1 MAHLAAGRW
10 GAAAEA
16 LRTANQREPGRLAV
30 VRALATACLHGG
42 DERGARRAV
51 GQFVLDNPM
60 CAEGWRLAAQLEWK
74 LNQYDEAMAVLARG
88 LERLPNS
95 AALHR
100 QTALFWG
107 ARGKLEHA
115 ALHADRVGAGSD
127 KTAAHPDYLDRVA
140 QDPKLLA
147 SVLEVSGQDDAN
159 LEMLREVERKLSALL
174 QSQPHHADRQLAL
187 ARLQVRI
194 DELPAAM
201 LSVQRALRASPKFVE
216 AHRLRASILGK
227 LGEHEQAIEILKT
240 LIREGSNWADIHFQ
254 AAELQKARG
263 RAEEARSHLHSAIRL
278 NPEFREAKQL
288 LERGA
293 A

>member
-10 GAAAEA
+10 SAAADA
-16 LRTANQREPGRLAV
+16 LRVANQREPGRLAV

-42 DERGARRAV
+42 DDQGARRAV
-51 GQFVLDNPM
+51 GQFVLDHPM

-74 LNQYDEAMAVLARG
+74 LNQYDEAMAVLGRG

-95 AALHR
+95 AVLHR

-107 ARGKLEHA
+107 ARGKLENS
-115 ALHADRVGAGSD
+115 ALHTERVGAGREIASAD
-127 KTAAHPDYLDRVA
+127 PDYLDRVA
-140 QDPKLLA
+140 QDPKLLGSLLDVA
-147 SVLEVSGQDDAN
+147 GADAN

-174 QSQPHHADRQLAL
+174 QNQPHHADRQLVL

-201 LSVQRALRASPKFVE
+201 LSVQRALRASPRFVE
-216 AHRLRASILGK
+216 AHRLRATILGK
-227 LGEHEQAIEILKT
+227 LGEHEQAIEILKK
-240 LIREGSNWADIHFQ
+240 LIRDGSNWADIHYQ
-254 AAELQKARG
+254 IAELQQARG
-263 RAEEARSHLHSAIRL
+263 RAEEARSHLYSAIRL
-278 NPEFREAKQL
+278 NPEFQEAKQL
-288 LERGA
+288 LERWA